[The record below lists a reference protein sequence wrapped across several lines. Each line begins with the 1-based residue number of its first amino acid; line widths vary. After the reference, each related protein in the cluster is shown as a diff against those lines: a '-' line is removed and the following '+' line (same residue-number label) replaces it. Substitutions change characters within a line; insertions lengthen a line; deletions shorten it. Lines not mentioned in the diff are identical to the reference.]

1 MIIVEIFRLSITSL
15 KANKVRSFLTMLGI
29 IIGVSAVILLI
40 SLGSGLQNYITQQFE
55 SLGTN
60 ILYVMPGQVGQE
72 GQGFSQGPPNFAG
85 SKLTLKDSQ
94 DIARL
99 GIPIIDASAS
109 IEEPISIKYADVSKY
124 IRIHGIEDN
133 FLKMRNINIALGR
146 ELTKADMDQQKKIAI
161 LGPVL
166 IEKLFGEINP
176 LGKKVLIGDFRY
188 DVVGVTE
195 KKGGGGLG
203 ASLDDIAFIPLT
215 SAQRLLNQENVQAI
229 SVEINDKQNI
239 DEAKKMVE
247 KLLNKRLKEDEFSV
261 VDQASLLETINSIIS
276 VLTIALGSIAA
287 ISLLVGGIGIMNIM
301 LVSVTERTR
310 EIGLRKAVGAKSI
323 DILVQF
329 LIEAVSLCLVGG
341 LIGILIGAGG
351 SILARKFI
359 PTVVPIWAVLLAF
372 GFSAAVG
379 IIFGV
384 APAAKAA
391 KLDPINALRYE

>member
-1 MIIVEIFRLSITSL
+1 MIIVEIFRLSFTSL

-99 GIPIIDASAS
+99 GIPIIAASAS

-161 LGPVL
+161 LGSVL

-310 EIGLRKAVGAKSI
+310 EIGLRKAVGARSI

-351 SILARKFI
+351 SMVARKFI